1 MVRERA
7 AMECF
12 DAWVE
17 GFIRHVTV
25 KGHVPG
31 QKEAIEGAKSTT
43 NT

>member
-25 KGHVPG
+25 KGTCPG
-31 QKEAIEGAKSTT
+31 KRAIEGAKSTT